1 MLLSP
6 GTSESFNYPRGKL
19 CVHQQTLPVTH
30 TSPGSRK
37 SLIYFH
43 LSGFAQFSTL
53 HSKCVVSR
61 DLPSRLPS
69 AFQGPSTPWHVH
81 LPVLPPYR
89 WTAFHCVV
97 HRTVSVRSP
106 PDGHLG
112 CFRFSDC
119 CEWHNDELVCTR
131 FWWTYVFICLG
142 YNEGRT
148 CRARG
153 YSACNVLRNCR
164 TVFWRGCMERRHFW

>member
-1 MLLSP
+1 MCGLQRPASLS
-6 GTSESFNYPRGKL
+6 
-19 CVHQQTLPVTH
+19 
-30 TSPGSRK
+30 
-37 SLIYFH
+37 
-43 LSGFAQFSTL
+43 
-53 HSKCVVSR
+53 
-61 DLPSRLPS
+61 PS

-112 CFRFSDC
+112 CFRFSDR

-131 FWWTYVFICLG
+131 FWWTCKSSSALGITQGELAGRAVTPRVTFWGTAGLFSDGAAWKEATSDSLKVTLPSAGQVSRVGWKLNRERETVWISSQLCL
-142 YNEGRT
+142 N
-148 CRARG
+148 
-153 YSACNVLRNCR
+153 
-164 TVFWRGCMERRHFW
+164 

>member
-6 GTSESFNYPRGKL
+6 RTSESFNYPRGKL

-30 TSPGSRK
+30 TSPGNRK

-61 DLPSRLPS
+61 DLLLARHQLFKDRPRRGTCICPSFLPID
-69 AFQGPSTPWHVH
+69 GPLSTAWCIALCPS
-81 LPVLPPYR
+81 
-89 WTAFHCVV
+89 V
-97 HRTVSVRSP
+97 HRPTDIWVASASLTVVNDTTMNWCVRGFG
-106 PDGHLG
+106 GHTFSSALG
-112 CFRFSDC
+112 ITQG
-119 CEWHNDELVCTR
+119 ELA
-131 FWWTYVFICLG
+131 G
-142 YNEGRT
+142 
-148 CRARG
+148 ARG

-164 TVFWRGCMERRHFW
+164 TVF